1 MEETKLVE
9 SLEQSHLPT
18 RIFIMQFFKD
28 KNVRNAGIGLVSV
41 NKRSNFD
48 STII

>member
-18 RIFIMQFFKD
+18 QISCNAIFKD
-28 KNVRNAGIGLVSV
+28 ENARNAEYRFSIRAGLL
-41 NKRSNFD
+41 
-48 STII
+48 